1 MLCEIR
7 QFKVSFFDESDKK
20 YGYKLLVFLQIIKQS
35 MHKSNIQFAF

>member
-7 QFKVSFFDESDKK
+7 QFKASFFNETDKK
-20 YGYKLLVFLQIIKQS
+20 YGYKWFFFLQIIKQS